1 MTSPWRAAQR
11 RGPGHRVWPATGRS
25 PWAGPPAY
33 WAPGWGRGARPA
45 RAWTG
50 SCREPTPSRVGIP
63 NGRRTAGC
71 TGART
76 ATSASTRGKRYSDFL
91 GIVKLTC
98 VGLELTMSQVLPT
111 SPKGVLP
118 TIKFFKD
125 AVEDILTGRKTL
137 EPRPRSLP
145 WISRLEKF
153 GQASFVHGPRFGAPT
168 VFAAARIIDI
178 TVRPFDSVTPGDLRR
193 IGYGWAGRSCE
204 EFAEEYTR
212 WFARELEKGYPVA
225 WISFEVIGR

>member
-1 MTSPWRAAQR
+1 
-11 RGPGHRVWPATGRS
+11 
-25 PWAGPPAY
+25 
-33 WAPGWGRGARPA
+33 
-45 RAWTG
+45 
-50 SCREPTPSRVGIP
+50 
-63 NGRRTAGC
+63 
-71 TGART
+71 
-76 ATSASTRGKRYSDFL
+76 
-91 GIVKLTC
+91 
-98 VGLELTMSQVLPT
+98 MSQVLPT